1 MSNARW
7 RVAAVVLVASMSLAG
22 AAPAQ
27 SPGESDRNFGLRLDI
42 VGGSGKPANDIL
54 GAGLFGH
61 YRLNDRWWLG
71 LALDHSPG
79 FDVERPYEFLGL
91 RGAGDEE
98 EVDADGTMTSLL
110 AWIERVYE
118 RPGRMEWFWGVGGG
132 AATVDVDDITGPLAG
147 GGSYAIA
154 NDVGTELIATASGGL
169 RLKFG
174 ARWAFELALR
184 LDQHFTDWTVTD
196 RVSGRS
202 AQLDDYLVKGGHL
215 GLLYRF

>member
-1 MSNARW
+1 MSTARW
-7 RVAAVVLVASMSLAG
+7 RVAAVVLVGLSCVG
-22 AAPAQ
+22 AAQAQ
-27 SPGESDRNFGLRLDI
+27 SSGSDRNFGLRLDI

-61 YRLNDRWWLG
+61 YRLNERWWLG
-71 LALDHSPG
+71 LAVDHSPG

-91 RGAGDEE
+91 RGAGEE

-118 RPGRMEWFWGVGGG
+118 RPGRTEWFWGVGGG
-132 AATVDVDDITGPLAG
+132 AATVDVDDIAGPLAN
-147 GGSYAIA
+147 GGSYAIT

-169 RLKFG
+169 RLRFG
-174 ARWAFELALR
+174 ARWAFEVALR

-196 RVSGRS
+196 RISGRS
-202 AQLDDYLVKGGHL
+202 TQLDDYLVKGGHL

>member
-7 RVAAVVLVASMSLAG
+7 SVAAVALVGVFFVG
-22 AAPAQ
+22 AAQAQ
-27 SPGESDRNFGLRLDI
+27 SSASDRNFGLRLNI

-71 LALDHSPG
+71 LAVDHSPG

-91 RGAGDEE
+91 RGAGEE

-110 AWIERVYE
+110 AWIERVYD

-132 AATVDVDDITGPLAG
+132 AATVDVDDIAGPLAS
-147 GGSYAIA
+147 GGSYAIT

-169 RLKFG
+169 RWRFG
-174 ARWAFELALR
+174 ARWAFEVALR

-196 RVSGRS
+196 RISGRGT
-202 AQLDDYLVKGGHL
+202 QLDDYLVKGGHL

>member
-7 RVAAVVLVASMSLAG
+7 RFAAVLLVGLSCVEATR
-22 AAPAQ
+22 AQ
-27 SPGESDRNFGLRLDI
+27 SPAALDRNLGLRLDI

-71 LALDHSPG
+71 LAVDHSPG

-91 RGAGDEE
+91 RGAGDAE
-98 EVDADGTMTSLL
+98 EVDAEGTMTSLV

-118 RPGRMEWFWGVGGG
+118 RPGRTEWFWGVGAG
-132 AATVDVDDITGPLAG
+132 AATVDVDDVAGPLEG
-147 GGSYAIA
+147 GGTYAIT

-169 RLKFG
+169 RWKLG
-174 ARWAFELALR
+174 GRWAFEIGLR

-196 RVSGRS
+196 RISGRS
-202 AQLDDYLVKGGHL
+202 AQIDDYLVKGGHL